1 MPIINT
7 SVNRVNGLLESL
19 LDKPLV
25 TRLMSPF
32 QPIANTLTTRYL
44 HYAIPSGSAPT
55 RSPVAYTVIDSDG
68 NTAWQGDTK
77 QLAQHPEY
85 RRSQSQ

>member
-1 MPIINT
+1 MSLVDK
-7 SVNRVNGLLESL
+7 SVNQVNRLLEKI

-25 TRLMSPF
+25 ARVMSPV
-32 QPIANTLTTRYL
+32 QPIANTLTSRYL
-44 HYAIPSGSAPT
+44 DYAMPDGGSPSK
-55 RSPVAYTVIDSDG
+55 SPVAYTVIDADG

-77 QLAQHPEY
+77 QLAKHPEY